1 MFLRRFFSMRKPILT
16 GGCFH
21 LLRGKICMI
30 HSDHTHDRNG
40 QSRKEVKEM
49 IAVIYASLIIKGR
62 KKFSDVPASIREQ
75 VNQNLIDLDCA
86 ELAE

>member
-1 MFLRRFFSMRKPILT
+1 MTYPNDSEPRFRQSWTVTAVRSLILKI
-16 GGCFH
+16 
-21 LLRGKICMI
+21 LLG
-30 HSDHTHDRNG
+30 
-40 QSRKEVKEM
+40 KEVKEM

-75 VNQNLIDLDCA
+75 VKQILIDLDCA

>member
-1 MFLRRFFSMRKPILT
+1 MTAVRSWLIN
-16 GGCFH
+16 
-21 LLRGKICMI
+21 LLIG
-30 HSDHTHDRNG
+30 
-40 QSRKEVKEM
+40 KEVKEM

-75 VNQNLIDLDCA
+75 VKQILIDLDCA